1 MFKFLIDKSQGSMK
15 SKLHVCN
22 LLSRMIENISPEIL
36 IRNSEQIFCLSEF
49 LKDNKAK
56 LL

>member
-15 SKLHVCN
+15 SKLQVCN
-22 LLSRMIENISPEIL
+22 LLSRMIENISPELL

-49 LKDNKAK
+49 LKDKKAK

>member
-15 SKLHVCN
+15 SKLQVCN
-22 LLSRMIENISPEIL
+22 LLSQMIENISPELL
-36 IRNSEQIFCLSEF
+36 IRNSEQIFCLSDF
-49 LKDNKAK
+49 LKDKKAK